1 MVSPLTYWVDGT
13 PVRHPVRGHARLL
26 IEVRGHALA
35 FSSPEEVEHAIEVLG
50 QRVLPRPSALARAR
64 SPEGPLGRP
73 LWGHANQHW
82 LSRLPTDLRPWR
94 VRQELVARLAEGLE
108 VLRGAA

>member
-64 SPEGPLGRP
+64 SPD
-73 LWGHANQHW
+73 WGHANQHW

-108 VLRGAA
+108 ALRAAL